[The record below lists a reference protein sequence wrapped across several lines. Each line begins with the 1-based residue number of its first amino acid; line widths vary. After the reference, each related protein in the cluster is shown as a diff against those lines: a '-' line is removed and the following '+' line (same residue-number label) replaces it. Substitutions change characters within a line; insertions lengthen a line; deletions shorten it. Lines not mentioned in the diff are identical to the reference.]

1 MRKHLALIIE
11 HDDADKV
18 GLVTFYDKPKTR
30 LEKNTATPIQTFNK
44 ETGEFSTVGKEVS
57 LGYVD
62 FEDEDDLEERA
73 AEEIQRK
80 LREVDEKWVDK
91 AGIELEEL
99 AA

>member
-11 HDDADKV
+11 HDDEDKI

-30 LEKNTATPIQTFNK
+30 LEKNIATPIQVFYK
-44 ETGEFSTVGKEVS
+44 DCEEFDTVGKEVS

-62 FEDEDDLEERA
+62 FEDEVDLEDRA
-73 AEEIQRK
+73 AEAIQRK
-80 LREVDEKWVDK
+80 LGEIDEKWLDK